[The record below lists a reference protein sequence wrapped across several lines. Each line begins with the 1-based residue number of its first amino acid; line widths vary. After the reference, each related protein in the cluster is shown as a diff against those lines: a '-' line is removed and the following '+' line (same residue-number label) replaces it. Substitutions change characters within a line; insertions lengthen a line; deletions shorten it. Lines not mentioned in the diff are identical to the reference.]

1 MRKPWESILIGY
13 NRKFEKDGSVV
24 IPNYKLF
31 KLFIDKYMT
40 QKSYHVEKVNGSLKP
55 CCDPRNR
62 YRLIVC
68 TLNI

>member
-13 NRKFEKDGSVV
+13 QRKFEKDGSVV

-40 QKSYHVEKVNGSLKP
+40 QKS
-55 CCDPRNR
+55 
-62 YRLIVC
+62 
-68 TLNI
+68 